1 MKIAIIGA
9 PDSVKK
15 VYSILSSAYS
25 EINFVTRSTEKI
37 DDMIN
42 FIQDIEENVD
52 GFYLTGIGIYSAS
65 NEKTN
70 IKKPVVYTKRG
81 ITGIVKSFWDFQKDN
96 CGTSILKNMKIG
108 IDVVDEKDFLETLE
122 EFNIKIKSYYLQKY
136 DYQKTEAEYL
146 EEYLKKI
153 KSIDVVDEKD
163 FLETLEEFNI
173 KIKSYYLQKYDYQK
187 TEAEYLEEYLKKIKS
202 GEINCVFTAFG
213 YIYSA
218 LKEKN
223 IPVYRV
229 QATNVEIREEFT
241 NLLNRIEMSKAEN
254 SKIGIEVIKLLKS
267 DEFSN
272 TALSQKVQFEKEL
285 LAYAKEVDGNIQVSG
300 NDEYLIFSNKGLLN
314 NPENISTILS
324 IIKDKIKN
332 LSIAVG
338 IGEGNTF
345 FLSEKNARFA
355 LKLSINEGNNNIF
368 FSDGNNVKGPLM
380 TEKEIDY
387 KNISDKKTD
396 EISKVTG
403 VSTAY
408 INKIK
413 SIIKK
418 KEKNSFTSS
427 ELSELLNITER
438 STNRIIKKI
447 IESGYASVEFENSPG
462 AGRPRRKTQF
472 NF

>member
-153 KSIDVVDEKD
+153 KS
-163 FLETLEEFNI
+163 
-173 KIKSYYLQKYDYQK
+173 
-187 TEAEYLEEYLKKIKS
+187 

-229 QATNVEIREEFT
+229 QATNSEIKKEFK
-241 NLLNRIEMSKAEN
+241 NLLDRIKMSKAEN
-254 SKIGIEVIKLLKS
+254 SKISVEIIKILKS
-267 DEFSN
+267 ERISN
-272 TALSQKVQFEKEL
+272 NILSDKLQFEKEL
-285 LAYAKEVDGNIQVSG
+285 LAYSQMVDGNIQTLG
-300 NDEYLIFSNKGLLN
+300 NDEYLILSNKGLLN
-314 NPENISTILS
+314 APENINTILS
-324 IIKDKIKN
+324 IIKNYSSKGLII
-332 LSIAVG
+332 SIG
-338 IGEGNTF
+338 IGEGNTM
-345 FLSEKNARFA
+345 FLSEKNARIA
-355 LKLSINEGNNNIF
+355 LKISMGNGNNSIF
-368 FSDGNNVKGPLM
+368 FSDGSEVKGPLM
-380 TEKEIDY
+380 EKREILY
-387 KNISDKKTD
+387 KNSSDKKIL
-396 EISKVTG
+396 EVSKNTG
-403 VSTAY
+403 VSALY
-408 INKIK
+408 LEKIK
-413 SIIKK
+413 SVIKK
-418 KEKNSFTSS
+418 QDKNSFTSV
-427 ELSELLNITER
+427 ELAEFLNISER

-447 IESGYASVEFENSPG
+447 IEAGYASVEYENSFG

>member
-70 IKKPVVYTKRG
+70 IKKPVVYAKRG

-108 IDVVDEKDFLETLE
+108 
-122 EFNIKIKSYYLQKY
+122 
-136 DYQKTEAEYL
+136 
-146 EEYLKKI
+146 
-153 KSIDVVDEKD
+153 IDVVDEKD

-229 QATNVEIREEFT
+229 QATNSEIKKEFK
-241 NLLNRIEMSKAEN
+241 NLLDRIKMSKAEN
-254 SKIGIEVIKLLKS
+254 SKISVEIIKILKS
-267 DEFSN
+267 ERISN
-272 TALSQKVQFEKEL
+272 NILSDKLQFEKEL
-285 LAYAKEVDGNIQVSG
+285 LAYSQMVDGNIQTLG
-300 NDEYLIFSNKGLLN
+300 NDEYLILSNKGLLN
-314 NPENISTILS
+314 APENINTILS
-324 IIKDKIKN
+324 IIKNYSSKGLII
-332 LSIAVG
+332 SIG
-338 IGEGNTF
+338 IGEGNTM
-345 FLSEKNARFA
+345 FLSEKNARIA
-355 LKLSINEGNNNIF
+355 LKISMGNGNNSIF
-368 FSDGNNVKGPLM
+368 FSDGSEVKGPLM
-380 TEKEIDY
+380 EKREILY
-387 KNISDKKTD
+387 KNSSDKKIL
-396 EISKVTG
+396 EVSKNTG
-403 VSTAY
+403 VSALY
-408 INKIK
+408 LEKIK
-413 SIIKK
+413 SVIKK
-418 KEKNSFTSS
+418 QDKNSFTSV
-427 ELSELLNITER
+427 ELAEFLNISER

-447 IESGYASVEFENSPG
+447 IESGYASVEYENSFG

>member
-9 PDSVKK
+9 PDSVDKI
-15 VYSILSSAYS
+15 YSLLSSAYS
-25 EINFVTRSTEKI
+25 EIDFITRSTEKI

-42 FIQDIEENVD
+42 FIQDIEEKVD
-52 GFYLTGIGIYSAS
+52 GFYLTGIGVYSAL

-70 IKKPVVYTKRG
+70 IAKPVVYTKRG

-96 CGTSILKNMKIG
+96 YGILDLKDVKIG
-108 IDVVDEKDFLETLE
+108 IDVVDEKDFLETLS
-122 EFNIKIKSYYLQKY
+122 EFNIEIKSYDLQKY
-136 DYQKTEAEYL
+136 NYQKSEEEYL
-146 EEYLKKI
+146 KEYLKKI
-153 KSIDVVDEKD
+153 KSE
-163 FLETLEEFNI
+163 
-173 KIKSYYLQKYDYQK
+173 
-187 TEAEYLEEYLKKIKS
+187 
-202 GEINCVFTAFG
+202 EINCIFTAFG

-241 NLLNRIEMSKAEN
+241 NLLNRIKMSKVEN

-272 TALSQKVQFEKEL
+272 TALSQKIQFEKEL

-314 NPENISTILS
+314 NPENINTILS
-324 IIKDKIKN
+324 IIKNYSSKGLII
-332 LSIAVG
+332 SIG
-338 IGEGNTF
+338 IGEGNTM

-355 LKLSINEGNNNIF
+355 LKLSMGNGNNSIF
-368 FSDGNNVKGPLM
+368 FSDGSEVKGPLM
-380 TEKEIDY
+380 EKREILY
-387 KNISDKKTD
+387 KNSSDKKIL
-396 EISKVTG
+396 EVSKNTG
-403 VSTAY
+403 VSTLY
-408 INKIK
+408 LEKIK
-413 SIIKK
+413 SVIKK
-418 KEKNSFTSS
+418 QDKNSFTST
-427 ELSELLNITER
+427 ELAEFLNISER

-447 IESGYASVEFENSPG
+447 IENGYASVEFENSPG

>member
-153 KSIDVVDEKD
+153 KS
-163 FLETLEEFNI
+163 
-173 KIKSYYLQKYDYQK
+173 
-187 TEAEYLEEYLKKIKS
+187 

-229 QATNVEIREEFT
+229 QATNSEIKKEFK
-241 NLLNRIEMSKAEN
+241 NLLDRIKMSKAEN
-254 SKIGIEVIKLLKS
+254 SKISVEIIKILKS
-267 DEFSN
+267 ERISN
-272 TALSQKVQFEKEL
+272 NILSDKLQFEKEL
-285 LAYAKEVDGNIQVSG
+285 LAYSQMVDGNIQTLG
-300 NDEYLIFSNKGLLN
+300 NDEYLILSNKGLLN
-314 NPENISTILS
+314 APENINTILS
-324 IIKDKIKN
+324 IIKNYSSKGLII
-332 LSIAVG
+332 SIG
-338 IGEGNTF
+338 IGEGNTM
-345 FLSEKNARFA
+345 FLSEKNARIA
-355 LKLSINEGNNNIF
+355 LKISMGNGNNSIF
-368 FSDGNNVKGPLM
+368 FSDGSEVKGPLM
-380 TEKEIDY
+380 EKREILY
-387 KNISDKKTD
+387 KNSSDKKIL
-396 EISKVTG
+396 EVSKNTG
-403 VSTAY
+403 VSALY
-408 INKIK
+408 LEKIK
-413 SIIKK
+413 SVIKK
-418 KEKNSFTSS
+418 QDKNSFTSV
-427 ELSELLNITER
+427 ELAEFLNISER

>member
-15 VYSILSSAYS
+15 VYSILSSAYR

-153 KSIDVVDEKD
+153 KS
-163 FLETLEEFNI
+163 
-173 KIKSYYLQKYDYQK
+173 
-187 TEAEYLEEYLKKIKS
+187 

-229 QATNVEIREEFT
+229 QATNGEIRKEFK
-241 NLLNRIEMSKAEN
+241 NLLNRIKMSKAEN
-254 SKIGIEVIKLLKS
+254 SKISVEIIKILKS
-267 DEFSN
+267 EGISN
-272 TALSQKVQFEKEL
+272 NILSDKLQFEKEL
-285 LAYAKEVDGNIQVSG
+285 LSYSQMVDGNIQTLGS
-300 NDEYLIFSNKGLLN
+300 DEYLILSNKGLLN
-314 NPENISTILS
+314 APENINTILS
-324 IIKDKIKN
+324 IIKNYSSKGLII
-332 LSIAVG
+332 SIG
-338 IGEGNTF
+338 IGEGNTM
-345 FLSEKNARFA
+345 FLSEKNARIA
-355 LKLSINEGNNNIF
+355 LKISMGNGNNSIF
-368 FSDGNNVKGPLM
+368 FSDGSEVKGPLM
-380 TEKEIDY
+380 EKREILY
-387 KNISDKKTD
+387 KNSSDKKIL
-396 EISKVTG
+396 EVSKNTG
-403 VSTAY
+403 VSALY
-408 INKIK
+408 LEKIK
-413 SIIKK
+413 SVIKK
-418 KEKNSFTSS
+418 QDKNSFTSA
-427 ELSELLNITER
+427 ELAEFLNISER

-447 IESGYASVEFENSPG
+447 IESGYASVEYENSFG

>member
-9 PDSVKK
+9 PDSVDKI
-15 VYSILSSAYS
+15 YSLLSSAYS
-25 EINFVTRSTEKI
+25 EIDFITRSTEKI

-42 FIQDIEENVD
+42 FIQDIEEKVD
-52 GFYLTGIGIYSAS
+52 GFYLTGIGVYSAL

-70 IKKPVVYTKRG
+70 IAKPVVYTKRG
-81 ITGIVKSFWDFQKDN
+81 ITGVVKSFWDFQKDN
-96 CGTSILKNMKIG
+96 YGILDLKDVKIG
-108 IDVVDEKDFLETLE
+108 IDVVDEKDFLETLS
-122 EFNIKIKSYYLQKY
+122 EFNIEIKSYDLQKY
-136 DYQKTEAEYL
+136 NYQKSEEEYL
-146 EEYLKKI
+146 KEYLKKI
-153 KSIDVVDEKD
+153 KSE
-163 FLETLEEFNI
+163 
-173 KIKSYYLQKYDYQK
+173 
-187 TEAEYLEEYLKKIKS
+187 
-202 GEINCVFTAFG
+202 EINCIFTAFG

-241 NLLNRIEMSKAEN
+241 NLLNRIKMSKVEN

-272 TALSQKVQFEKEL
+272 TALSQKIQFEKEL

-314 NPENISTILS
+314 NPENINTILS
-324 IIKDKIKN
+324 IIKNYSSKGLII
-332 LSIAVG
+332 SIG
-338 IGEGNTF
+338 IGEGNTM

-355 LKLSINEGNNNIF
+355 LKLSMGNGNNSIF
-368 FSDGNNVKGPLM
+368 FSDGSEVKGPLM
-380 TEKEIDY
+380 EKREILY
-387 KNISDKKTD
+387 KNSSDKKIL
-396 EISKVTG
+396 EVSKNTG
-403 VSTAY
+403 VSTLY
-408 INKIK
+408 LEKIK
-413 SIIKK
+413 SVIKK
-418 KEKNSFTSS
+418 QDKNSFTST
-427 ELSELLNITER
+427 ELAEFLNISER

-447 IESGYASVEFENSPG
+447 IENGYASVEFENSPG

>member
-108 IDVVDEKDFLETLE
+108 IDVIDEKDFLETLE
-122 EFNIKIKSYYLQKY
+122 EFNI
-136 DYQKTEAEYL
+136 E
-146 EEYLKKI
+146 
-153 KSIDVVDEKD
+153 
-163 FLETLEEFNI
+163 
-173 KIKSYYLQKYDYQK
+173 IKSYYLQKYDYQK

-229 QATNVEIREEFT
+229 QATNSEIKKEFK
-241 NLLNRIEMSKAEN
+241 NLLNRIKMSKAEN
-254 SKIGIEVIKLLKS
+254 SKISVEIIKILKS
-267 DEFSN
+267 EGISN
-272 TALSQKVQFEKEL
+272 NILSDKLQFEKEL
-285 LAYAKEVDGNIQVSG
+285 LSYSQMVDGNIQTLGS
-300 NDEYLIFSNKGLLN
+300 DEYLILSNKGLLN
-314 NPENISTILS
+314 APENINTILS
-324 IIKDKIKN
+324 IIKNYSYKGLHI
-332 LSIAVG
+332 SIG
-338 IGEGNTF
+338 IGEGNTI
-345 FLSEKNARFA
+345 FLSEKNARTA
-355 LKLSINEGNNNIF
+355 LKISISNGNDSIF
-368 FSDGNNVKGPLM
+368 FSDGSEVKGPLM
-380 TEKEIDY
+380 EKREILY
-387 KNISDKKTD
+387 KNSSDKKIL
-396 EISKVTG
+396 EVSKNTG
-403 VSTAY
+403 VSALY
-408 INKIK
+408 LEKIK
-413 SIIKK
+413 SVIKK
-418 KEKNSFTSS
+418 QDKNSFTSV
-427 ELSELLNITER
+427 ELAEFLNISER

-447 IESGYASVEFENSPG
+447 IESGYASVEYENSFG

>member
-153 KSIDVVDEKD
+153 KS
-163 FLETLEEFNI
+163 
-173 KIKSYYLQKYDYQK
+173 
-187 TEAEYLEEYLKKIKS
+187 

-229 QATNVEIREEFT
+229 QATNSEIKKEFK
-241 NLLNRIEMSKAEN
+241 NLLDRIKMSKAEN
-254 SKIGIEVIKLLKS
+254 SKISVEIIKILKS
-267 DEFSN
+267 ERISN
-272 TALSQKVQFEKEL
+272 NILSDKLQFEKEL
-285 LAYAKEVDGNIQVSG
+285 LAYSQMVDGNIQTLG
-300 NDEYLIFSNKGLLN
+300 NDEYLILSNKGLLN
-314 NPENISTILS
+314 APENINTILS
-324 IIKDKIKN
+324 IIKNYSSKGLII
-332 LSIAVG
+332 SIG
-338 IGEGNTF
+338 IGEGNTM
-345 FLSEKNARFA
+345 FLSEKNARIA
-355 LKLSINEGNNNIF
+355 LKISMGNGNNSIF
-368 FSDGNNVKGPLM
+368 FSDGSEVKGPLM
-380 TEKEIDY
+380 EKREILY
-387 KNISDKKTD
+387 KNSSDKKIL
-396 EISKVTG
+396 EVSKNTG
-403 VSTAY
+403 VSALY
-408 INKIK
+408 LEKIK
-413 SIIKK
+413 SVIKK
-418 KEKNSFTSS
+418 QDKNSFTSA
-427 ELSELLNITER
+427 ELAEFLNISER

-447 IESGYASVEFENSPG
+447 IESGYASVEYENSFG

>member
-153 KSIDVVDEKD
+153 KS
-163 FLETLEEFNI
+163 
-173 KIKSYYLQKYDYQK
+173 
-187 TEAEYLEEYLKKIKS
+187 

-229 QATNVEIREEFT
+229 QATNSEIKKEFK
-241 NLLNRIEMSKAEN
+241 NLLDRIKMSKAEN
-254 SKIGIEVIKLLKS
+254 SKISVEIIKILKS
-267 DEFSN
+267 ERISN
-272 TALSQKVQFEKEL
+272 NILSDKLQFEKEL
-285 LAYAKEVDGNIQVSG
+285 LAYSQMVDGNIQTLG
-300 NDEYLIFSNKGLLN
+300 NDEYLILSNKGLLN
-314 NPENISTILS
+314 ASENINTILS
-324 IIKDKIKN
+324 IIKNYSSKGLII
-332 LSIAVG
+332 SIG
-338 IGEGNTF
+338 IGEGNTM
-345 FLSEKNARFA
+345 FLSEKNARIA
-355 LKLSINEGNNNIF
+355 LKISMGNGNNSIF
-368 FSDGNNVKGPLM
+368 FSDGSEVKGPLM
-380 TEKEIDY
+380 EKREILY
-387 KNISDKKTD
+387 
-396 EISKVTG
+396 
-403 VSTAY
+403 
-408 INKIK
+408 
-413 SIIKK
+413 
-418 KEKNSFTSS
+418 
-427 ELSELLNITER
+427 
-438 STNRIIKKI
+438 
-447 IESGYASVEFENSPG
+447 
-462 AGRPRRKTQF
+462 
-472 NF
+472 

>member
-153 KSIDVVDEKD
+153 KS
-163 FLETLEEFNI
+163 
-173 KIKSYYLQKYDYQK
+173 
-187 TEAEYLEEYLKKIKS
+187 

-229 QATNVEIREEFT
+229 QATNSEIKKEFK
-241 NLLNRIEMSKAEN
+241 NLLDRIKMSKAEN
-254 SKIGIEVIKLLKS
+254 SKISVEIIKILKS
-267 DEFSN
+267 ERISN
-272 TALSQKVQFEKEL
+272 NILSDKLQFEKEL
-285 LAYAKEVDGNIQVSG
+285 LSYSQMVDGNIQTLGS
-300 NDEYLIFSNKGLLN
+300 DEYLILSNKGLLN
-314 NPENISTILS
+314 APENINTILS
-324 IIKDKIKN
+324 IIKNYSYKGLHI
-332 LSIAVG
+332 SIG
-338 IGEGNTF
+338 IGEGNTM
-345 FLSEKNARFA
+345 FLSEKNARTA
-355 LKLSINEGNNNIF
+355 LKISISNGNDSIF
-368 FSDGNNVKGPLM
+368 FSDGSEVKGPLM
-380 TEKEIDY
+380 EKREILY
-387 KNISDKKTD
+387 KNFSDKRIL
-396 EISKVTG
+396 EISKNTG
-403 VSTAY
+403 VSTLY
-408 INKIK
+408 LEKIK

-418 KEKNSFTSS
+418 QDKNSFTSA
-427 ELSELLNITER
+427 ELAEFLNISER

-447 IESGYASVEFENSPG
+447 IEAGYASVEFENSFG

>member
-42 FIQDIEENVD
+42 FIPAIEENVD

-153 KSIDVVDEKD
+153 KS
-163 FLETLEEFNI
+163 
-173 KIKSYYLQKYDYQK
+173 
-187 TEAEYLEEYLKKIKS
+187 

-229 QATNVEIREEFT
+229 QATNSEIKKEFK
-241 NLLNRIEMSKAEN
+241 NLLDRIKMSKAEN
-254 SKIGIEVIKLLKS
+254 SKISVEIIKILKS
-267 DEFSN
+267 ERISN
-272 TALSQKVQFEKEL
+272 NILSDKLQFEKEL
-285 LAYAKEVDGNIQVSG
+285 LAYSQMVDGNIQTLG
-300 NDEYLIFSNKGLLN
+300 NDEYLILSNKGLLN
-314 NPENISTILS
+314 APENINTILS
-324 IIKDKIKN
+324 IIKNYSSKGLII
-332 LSIAVG
+332 SIG
-338 IGEGNTF
+338 IGEGNTM
-345 FLSEKNARFA
+345 FLSEKNARIA
-355 LKLSINEGNNNIF
+355 LKISMGNGNNSIF
-368 FSDGNNVKGPLM
+368 FSDGSEVKGPLM
-380 TEKEIDY
+380 EKREILY
-387 KNISDKKTD
+387 KNSSDKKIL
-396 EISKVTG
+396 EVSKNTG
-403 VSTAY
+403 VSALY
-408 INKIK
+408 LEKIK
-413 SIIKK
+413 SVIKK
-418 KEKNSFTSS
+418 QDKNSFTSV
-427 ELSELLNITER
+427 ELAEFLNISER

-447 IESGYASVEFENSPG
+447 IESGYASVEYENSFG

>member
-122 EFNIKIKSYYLQKY
+122 EFNIKIKSYYLQRY
-136 DYQKTEAEYL
+136 DYQKT
-146 EEYLKKI
+146 K
-153 KSIDVVDEKD
+153 
-163 FLETLEEFNI
+163 
-173 KIKSYYLQKYDYQK
+173 
-187 TEAEYLEEYLKKIKS
+187 AEYLEEYLKKIKS

-229 QATNVEIREEFT
+229 QATNSEIKKEFK
-241 NLLNRIEMSKAEN
+241 NLLDRIKMSKAEN
-254 SKIGIEVIKLLKS
+254 SKISVEIIKILKS
-267 DEFSN
+267 ERISN
-272 TALSQKVQFEKEL
+272 NILSDKLQFEKEL
-285 LAYAKEVDGNIQVSG
+285 LAYSQMVDGNIQTLG
-300 NDEYLIFSNKGLLN
+300 NDEYLILSNKGLLN
-314 NPENISTILS
+314 APENINTILS
-324 IIKDKIKN
+324 IIKNYSSKGLII
-332 LSIAVG
+332 SIG
-338 IGEGNTF
+338 IGEGNTM
-345 FLSEKNARFA
+345 FLSEKNARIA
-355 LKLSINEGNNNIF
+355 LKISMGNGNNSIF
-368 FSDGNNVKGPLM
+368 FSDGSEVKGPLM
-380 TEKEIDY
+380 EKREILY
-387 KNISDKKTD
+387 KNSSDKKIL
-396 EISKVTG
+396 EVSKNTG
-403 VSTAY
+403 VSALY
-408 INKIK
+408 LEKIK
-413 SIIKK
+413 SVIKK
-418 KEKNSFTSS
+418 QDKNSFTSV
-427 ELSELLNITER
+427 ELAEFLNISER

-447 IESGYASVEFENSPG
+447 IESGYASVEYENSFG

>member
-153 KSIDVVDEKD
+153 KS
-163 FLETLEEFNI
+163 
-173 KIKSYYLQKYDYQK
+173 
-187 TEAEYLEEYLKKIKS
+187 

-241 NLLNRIEMSKAEN
+241 NLLNRIKMSKAEN
-254 SKIGIEVIKLLKS
+254 SKISVEIIKILKS
-267 DEFSN
+267 EGISN
-272 TALSQKVQFEKEL
+272 NILSDKLQFEKEL
-285 LAYAKEVDGNIQVSG
+285 LSYSQMVDGNIQTLGS
-300 NDEYLIFSNKGLLN
+300 DEYLILSNKGLLN
-314 NPENISTILS
+314 APENINTILS
-324 IIKDKIKN
+324 IIKNYSSKGLII
-332 LSIAVG
+332 SIG
-338 IGEGNTF
+338 IGEGNTM
-345 FLSEKNARFA
+345 FLSEKNARIA
-355 LKLSINEGNNNIF
+355 LKISMGNGNNSIF
-368 FSDGNNVKGPLM
+368 FSDGSEVKGPLM
-380 TEKEIDY
+380 EKREILY
-387 KNISDKKTD
+387 KNSSDKKIL
-396 EISKVTG
+396 EVSKNTG
-403 VSTAY
+403 VSALY
-408 INKIK
+408 LEKIK
-413 SIIKK
+413 SVIKK
-418 KEKNSFTSS
+418 QDKNSFTSV
-427 ELSELLNITER
+427 ELAEFLNISER

-447 IESGYASVEFENSPG
+447 IESGYASVEYENSFG

>member
-70 IKKPVVYTKRG
+70 IKKTVVYTKRG

-153 KSIDVVDEKD
+153 KS
-163 FLETLEEFNI
+163 
-173 KIKSYYLQKYDYQK
+173 
-187 TEAEYLEEYLKKIKS
+187 

-229 QATNVEIREEFT
+229 QATNSEIKKEFK
-241 NLLNRIEMSKAEN
+241 NLLDRIKMSKAEN
-254 SKIGIEVIKLLKS
+254 SKISVEIIKILKS
-267 DEFSN
+267 ERISN
-272 TALSQKVQFEKEL
+272 NILSDKLQFEKEL
-285 LAYAKEVDGNIQVSG
+285 LAYSQMVDGNIQTLG
-300 NDEYLIFSNKGLLN
+300 NDEYLILSNKGLLN
-314 NPENISTILS
+314 APENINTILS
-324 IIKDKIKN
+324 IIKNYSSKGLII
-332 LSIAVG
+332 SIG
-338 IGEGNTF
+338 IGEGNTM
-345 FLSEKNARFA
+345 FLSEKNARIA
-355 LKLSINEGNNNIF
+355 LKISMGNGNNSIF
-368 FSDGNNVKGPLM
+368 FSDGSEVKGPLM
-380 TEKEIDY
+380 EKREILY
-387 KNISDKKTD
+387 KNSSDKRIL
-396 EISKVTG
+396 EISKNTG
-403 VSTAY
+403 VSTLY
-408 INKIK
+408 LEKIK

-418 KEKNSFTSS
+418 QDKNSFTSA
-427 ELSELLNITER
+427 ELAEFLNISER

-447 IESGYASVEFENSPG
+447 IEAGYASVEFENSFG

>member
-15 VYSILSSAYS
+15 VYSILSSAYR

-153 KSIDVVDEKD
+153 KS
-163 FLETLEEFNI
+163 
-173 KIKSYYLQKYDYQK
+173 
-187 TEAEYLEEYLKKIKS
+187 

-241 NLLNRIEMSKAEN
+241 NLLNRIKMSKAEN
-254 SKIGIEVIKLLKS
+254 SKISVEIIKILKS
-267 DEFSN
+267 EGISN
-272 TALSQKVQFEKEL
+272 NILSDKLQFEKEL
-285 LAYAKEVDGNIQVSG
+285 LSYSQMVDGNIQTLGS
-300 NDEYLIFSNKGLLN
+300 DEYLILSNKGLLN
-314 NPENISTILS
+314 APENINTILS
-324 IIKDKIKN
+324 IIKNYSSKGLII
-332 LSIAVG
+332 SIG
-338 IGEGNTF
+338 IGEGNTM
-345 FLSEKNARFA
+345 FLSEKNARIA
-355 LKLSINEGNNNIF
+355 LKISMGNGNNSIF
-368 FSDGNNVKGPLM
+368 FSDGSEVKGPLM
-380 TEKEIDY
+380 EKREILY
-387 KNISDKKTD
+387 KNSSDKKIL
-396 EISKVTG
+396 EVSKNTG
-403 VSTAY
+403 VSALY
-408 INKIK
+408 LEKIK
-413 SIIKK
+413 SVIKK
-418 KEKNSFTSS
+418 QDKNSFTSV
-427 ELSELLNITER
+427 ELAEFLNISER

-447 IESGYASVEFENSPG
+447 IESGYASVEYENSFG

>member
-122 EFNIKIKSYYLQKY
+122 EFNIKIKSYYLQR
-136 DYQKTEAEYL
+136 
-146 EEYLKKI
+146 
-153 KSIDVVDEKD
+153 
-163 FLETLEEFNI
+163 
-173 KIKSYYLQKYDYQK
+173 YDYQK

-229 QATNVEIREEFT
+229 QATNSEIKKEFK
-241 NLLNRIEMSKAEN
+241 NLLDRIKMSKAEN
-254 SKIGIEVIKLLKS
+254 SKISVEIIKILKS
-267 DEFSN
+267 ERISN
-272 TALSQKVQFEKEL
+272 NILSDKLQFEKEL
-285 LAYAKEVDGNIQVSG
+285 LAYSQMVDGNIQTLG
-300 NDEYLIFSNKGLLN
+300 NDEYLILSNKGLLN
-314 NPENISTILS
+314 APENINTILS
-324 IIKDKIKN
+324 IIKNYSSKGLII
-332 LSIAVG
+332 SIG
-338 IGEGNTF
+338 IGEGNTM
-345 FLSEKNARFA
+345 FLSEKNARIA
-355 LKLSINEGNNNIF
+355 LKISMGNGNNSIF
-368 FSDGNNVKGPLM
+368 FSDGSEVKGPLM
-380 TEKEIDY
+380 EKREILY
-387 KNISDKKTD
+387 KNSSDKKIL
-396 EISKVTG
+396 EVSKNTG
-403 VSTAY
+403 VSALY
-408 INKIK
+408 LEKIK
-413 SIIKK
+413 SVIKK
-418 KEKNSFTSS
+418 QDKNSFTSV
-427 ELSELLNITER
+427 ELAEFLNISER

-447 IESGYASVEFENSPG
+447 IESGYASVEYENSFS

>member
-153 KSIDVVDEKD
+153 KS
-163 FLETLEEFNI
+163 
-173 KIKSYYLQKYDYQK
+173 
-187 TEAEYLEEYLKKIKS
+187 

-229 QATNVEIREEFT
+229 QATNSEIKKEFK
-241 NLLNRIEMSKAEN
+241 NLLDRIKMSKAEN
-254 SKIGIEVIKLLKS
+254 SKISVEIIKILKS
-267 DEFSN
+267 ERISN
-272 TALSQKVQFEKEL
+272 NILSDKLQFEKEL
-285 LAYAKEVDGNIQVSG
+285 LAYSQIVDGNIQTLG
-300 NDEYLIFSNKGLLN
+300 NDEYLILSNKGLLN
-314 NPENISTILS
+314 APENINTILS
-324 IIKDKIKN
+324 IIKNYSSKGLII
-332 LSIAVG
+332 SIG
-338 IGEGNTF
+338 IGEGNTM
-345 FLSEKNARFA
+345 FLSEKNARIA
-355 LKLSINEGNNNIF
+355 LKISMGNGNNSIF
-368 FSDGNNVKGPLM
+368 FSDGSEVKGPLM
-380 TEKEIDY
+380 EKREILY
-387 KNISDKKTD
+387 KNSSDKKIL
-396 EISKVTG
+396 EVSKNTG
-403 VSTAY
+403 VSALY
-408 INKIK
+408 LEKIK
-413 SIIKK
+413 SVIKK
-418 KEKNSFTSS
+418 QDKNSFTSV
-427 ELSELLNITER
+427 ELAEFLNISER

-447 IESGYASVEFENSPG
+447 IESGYASVEYENSFG

>member
-153 KSIDVVDEKD
+153 KSR
-163 FLETLEEFNI
+163 
-173 KIKSYYLQKYDYQK
+173 
-187 TEAEYLEEYLKKIKS
+187 
-202 GEINCVFTAFG
+202 EINCVFTAFG

-229 QATNVEIREEFT
+229 QATNSEIKKEFK
-241 NLLNRIEMSKAEN
+241 NLLDRIKMSKAEN
-254 SKIGIEVIKLLKS
+254 SKISVEIIKILKS
-267 DEFSN
+267 ERISN
-272 TALSQKVQFEKEL
+272 NILSDKLQFEKEL
-285 LAYAKEVDGNIQVSG
+285 LAYSQMVDGNIQTLG
-300 NDEYLIFSNKGLLN
+300 NDEYLILSNKGLLN
-314 NPENISTILS
+314 APENINTILS
-324 IIKDKIKN
+324 IIKNYSSKGLII
-332 LSIAVG
+332 SIG
-338 IGEGNTF
+338 IGEGNTM
-345 FLSEKNARFA
+345 FLSEKNARIA
-355 LKLSINEGNNNIF
+355 LKISMGNGNNSIF
-368 FSDGNNVKGPLM
+368 FSDGSEVKGPLM
-380 TEKEIDY
+380 EKREILY
-387 KNISDKKTD
+387 KNSSDRKIL
-396 EISKVTG
+396 EVSKNTG
-403 VSTAY
+403 VSALY
-408 INKIK
+408 LEKIK
-413 SIIKK
+413 SVIKK
-418 KEKNSFTSS
+418 QDKNSFTSV
-427 ELSELLNITER
+427 ELAEFLNISER

-447 IESGYASVEFENSPG
+447 IESGYASVEYENSFG

>member
-122 EFNIKIKSYYLQKY
+122 EFNIKIKSYYLQR
-136 DYQKTEAEYL
+136 
-146 EEYLKKI
+146 
-153 KSIDVVDEKD
+153 
-163 FLETLEEFNI
+163 
-173 KIKSYYLQKYDYQK
+173 YDYQK

-229 QATNVEIREEFT
+229 QATNSEIKKEFK
-241 NLLNRIEMSKAEN
+241 NLLDRIKMSKAEN
-254 SKIGIEVIKLLKS
+254 SKISVEIIKILKS
-267 DEFSN
+267 ERISN
-272 TALSQKVQFEKEL
+272 NILSDKLQFEKEL
-285 LAYAKEVDGNIQVSG
+285 LAYSQMVDGNIQTLG
-300 NDEYLIFSNKGLLN
+300 NDEYLILSNKGLLN
-314 NPENISTILS
+314 APENINTILS
-324 IIKDKIKN
+324 IIKNYSSKGLII
-332 LSIAVG
+332 SIG
-338 IGEGNTF
+338 IGEGNTM
-345 FLSEKNARFA
+345 FLSEKNARIA
-355 LKLSINEGNNNIF
+355 LKISMGNGNNSIF
-368 FSDGNNVKGPLM
+368 FSDGSEVKGPLM
-380 TEKEIDY
+380 EKREILY
-387 KNISDKKTD
+387 KNSSDKKIL
-396 EISKVTG
+396 EVSKNTG
-403 VSTAY
+403 VSALY
-408 INKIK
+408 LEKIK
-413 SIIKK
+413 SVIKK
-418 KEKNSFTSS
+418 QDKNSFTSV
-427 ELSELLNITER
+427 ELAEFLNISER

-447 IESGYASVEFENSPG
+447 IESGYASVEYENSFG

>member
-153 KSIDVVDEKD
+153 KS
-163 FLETLEEFNI
+163 
-173 KIKSYYLQKYDYQK
+173 
-187 TEAEYLEEYLKKIKS
+187 

-229 QATNVEIREEFT
+229 QATNSEIKKEFK
-241 NLLNRIEMSKAEN
+241 NLLDRIKMSKAEN
-254 SKIGIEVIKLLKS
+254 SKISVEIIKILKS
-267 DEFSN
+267 ERISN
-272 TALSQKVQFEKEL
+272 NILSDKLQFEKEL
-285 LAYAKEVDGNIQVSG
+285 LAYSQMVDGNIQTLG
-300 NDEYLIFSNKGLLN
+300 NDEYLILSNKGLLN
-314 NPENISTILS
+314 APENINTILS
-324 IIKDKIKN
+324 IIKNYSYKGLHI
-332 LSIAVG
+332 SIG
-338 IGEGNTF
+338 IGEGNTI
-345 FLSEKNARFA
+345 FLSEKNARTA
-355 LKLSINEGNNNIF
+355 LKISISNGNDSIF
-368 FSDGNNVKGPLM
+368 FSDGSEVKGPLM
-380 TEKEIDY
+380 EKREILY
-387 KNISDKKTD
+387 KNFSDKRIL
-396 EISKVTG
+396 EISKNTG
-403 VSTAY
+403 VSTLY
-408 INKIK
+408 LEKIK

-418 KEKNSFTSS
+418 QDKNSFTSA
-427 ELSELLNITER
+427 ELAEFLNISER

-447 IESGYASVEFENSPG
+447 IEAGYASVEFENSFG